1 MPEGKAVKTMF
12 AGIAAKYDSAN
23 HLLSGC
29 FDFYWRYRLSQK
41 VKAARPESVI
51 DLATGSGDVAFK
63 LRDQLPNSCT
73 IKGMDF
79 CLPMLE
85 EARRKSQ
92 VQEKYAALD
101 FELGDCM
108 DLPLEDNCCDAV
120 TLSFGLRNFENRC
133 QGLQEILRILK
144 PKGTLFVL
152 EFTQPLWVLRPFYYA
167 YLNYCLPWVARF
179 ATGDKAAYDYLAGSI
194 AEFPKRSELAQ
205 ELKTA
210 GFSTVT
216 HQGLTGSVVALH
228 CASKASAK

>member
-108 DLPLEDNCCDAV
+108 DLPLEDDCCDAV
-120 TLSFGLRNFENRC
+120 TLSFGLRNFENRR

>member
-12 AGIAAKYDSAN
+12 AGIAAKYDAAN

-41 VKAARPESVI
+41 VKAAHPKSVI

-63 LRDQLPNSCT
+63 LRDQLPDSCT

-79 CLPMLE
+79 CQPMLE

-92 VQEKYAALD
+92 LHEKYAALQ

-120 TLSFGLRNFENRC
+120 TLSFGLRNFENRD
-133 QGLQEILRILK
+133 QGLREILRILK
-144 PKGTLFVL
+144 PTGTLFVL
-152 EFTQPLWVLRPFYYA
+152 EFTQPLWLLRPFYYA

-205 ELKTA
+205 ELKAA
-210 GFSTVT
+210 GFSAVS
-216 HQGLTGSVVALH
+216 HQGMTGSVVALH
-228 CASKASAK
+228 CASKGSAK

>member
-73 IKGMDF
+73 IMGMDF

-108 DLPLEDNCCDAV
+108 DLPLEDDCCDAV
-120 TLSFGLRNFENRC
+120 TLSFGLRNFENRR

-205 ELKTA
+205 ELKNA
-210 GFSTVT
+210 GFKTVT
-216 HQGLTGSVVALH
+216 HQGMTGSVVALH

>member
-29 FDFYWRYRLSQK
+29 FDFYWRYCLSQK
-41 VKAARPESVI
+41 VKTARPESVI

-63 LRDQLPNSCT
+63 LRDKLPNSCT

-85 EARRKSQ
+85 EARRKSR

-108 DLPLEDNCCDAV
+108 DLPLDDNCCDAV
-120 TLSFGLRNFENRC
+120 TLSFGLRNFKNRHK
-133 QGLQEILRILK
+133 GLQEILRILK
-144 PKGTLFVL
+144 PNGTLFVL
-152 EFTQPLWVLRPFYYA
+152 EFSQPLWVLRPFYYA

-194 AEFPKRSELAQ
+194 AEFPKRSDLAQ

-216 HQGLTGSVVALH
+216 HQGMTGSVVALH

>member
-63 LRDQLPNSCT
+63 LRDQLPNFCT

-108 DLPLEDNCCDAV
+108 DLPLEDDCCDAV
-120 TLSFGLRNFENRC
+120 TLSFGLRNFENRR

-205 ELKTA
+205 ELKNA
-210 GFSTVT
+210 GFKTVT
-216 HQGLTGSVVALH
+216 HQGMTGSVVALH

>member
-85 EARRKSQ
+85 EARRKSR

-108 DLPLEDNCCDAV
+108 DLPLKDNCCDAV
-120 TLSFGLRNFENRC
+120 TLSFGLRNFENRHK
-133 QGLQEILRILK
+133 GLQEILRILK
-144 PKGTLFVL
+144 PNGTLFVL

-194 AEFPKRSELAQ
+194 AKFPKRSELAQ

-216 HQGLTGSVVALH
+216 HQGMTGSVVALH
-228 CASKASAK
+228 CASKTSA